1 MARFHRAY
9 LVAKKASLVED
20 RQCYLLFLSVW
31 GYMVNDTKW
40 GKPGLTP
47 LPGKNIIYIQ
57 DTRIFIY
64 RRVLEQEH

>member
-1 MARFHRAY
+1 M
-9 LVAKKASLVED
+9 LVED

-47 LPGKNIIYIQ
+47 PPGKKHNLH
-57 DTRIFIY
+57 TRYKNLYLPSSFRTGTLAHVMRASIST
-64 RRVLEQEH
+64 

>member
-31 GYMVNDTKW
+31 GYMVNYTKW

-47 LPGKNIIYIQ
+47 PSREK
-57 DTRIFIY
+57 T
-64 RRVLEQEH
+64 